1 MLYTV
6 SVQCPAATAGNPIAQ
21 LRNPNAAG
29 GLRAQI
35 REIEAFCNA
44 ATAGAIGLVRALT
57 LGTAIGGNAVL
68 GQSLD
73 DQNAQLSTCLL
84 EYGWSVPPTIA
95 GSPIYLRQAQLQAAQ
110 GAGIIW
116 PFDRAPLIVS
126 PASGSQIGGLLLWN
140 FGGTTT
146 PAMTVD
152 VTWEE

>member
-1 MLYTV
+1 MFYTV
-6 SVQCPAATAGNPIAQ
+6 SVQCPGATAGNPIAQ

-35 REIEAFCNA
+35 REVEVFCNA
-44 ATAGAIGLVRALT
+44 ATVGAVGLLFAAST
-57 LGTAIGGNAVL
+57 GTPVGGNTVL
-68 GQSLD
+68 GQALD
-73 DQNAQLSTCLL
+73 DRNPQLATCFLDF
-84 EYGWSVPPTIA
+84 GWSVNPTIA

-116 PFDRAPLIVS
+116 PFDRAPIIVS
-126 PASGSQIGGLLLWN
+126 PAGGLLLWN
-140 FGGTTT
+140 FGGSTT